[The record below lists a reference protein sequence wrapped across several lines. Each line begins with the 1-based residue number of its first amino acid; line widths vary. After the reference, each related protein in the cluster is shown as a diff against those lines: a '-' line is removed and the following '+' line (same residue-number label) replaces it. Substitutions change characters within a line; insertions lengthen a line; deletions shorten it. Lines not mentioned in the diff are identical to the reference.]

1 MFLQKE
7 KYIKSRATQKDV
19 QGSEADTWDMILSS
33 LGDVEKRNH
42 HHHSVCYPCCEHHV
56 ETWGCEQQSSW
67 AVGYYPE
74 FIN

>member
-19 QGSEADTWDMILSS
+19 QGSEADTWDMILSIMEMWRKGITITIAYVILAVS
-33 LGDVEKRNH
+33 T
-42 HHHSVCYPCCEHHV
+42 HV